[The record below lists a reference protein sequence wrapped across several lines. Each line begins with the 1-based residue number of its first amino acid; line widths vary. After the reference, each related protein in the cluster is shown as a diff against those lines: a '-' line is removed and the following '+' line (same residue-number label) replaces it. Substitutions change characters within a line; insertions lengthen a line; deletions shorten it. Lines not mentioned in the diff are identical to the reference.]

1 MTGNDLE
8 WVWRSLLLFETFV
21 ITISLHVWTTMCLHM
36 NYKANMA
43 DNLTFIVKSDKAI
56 KVTGSHVHFKRGII
70 LETVLNWDVVT
81 TLCIAYLIAPTAM
94 IVGVLQGHS
103 SIAIIFKL
111 DIS

>member
-1 MTGNDLE
+1 
-8 WVWRSLLLFETFV
+8 
-21 ITISLHVWTTMCLHM
+21 MCLHM

-70 LETVLNWDVVT
+70 LETVLN
-81 TLCIAYLIAPTAM
+81 CIAYLIAPTAM